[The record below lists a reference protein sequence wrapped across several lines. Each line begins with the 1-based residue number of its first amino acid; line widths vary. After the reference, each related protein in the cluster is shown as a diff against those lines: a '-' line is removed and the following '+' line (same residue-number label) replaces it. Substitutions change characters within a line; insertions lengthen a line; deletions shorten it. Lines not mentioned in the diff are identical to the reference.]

1 MRYRLVAL
9 FSIASLVSAQTP
21 HAFLQS
27 AAPVAAAGQMATP
40 LSAPTLSVP
49 AGTAIPLTLINPLKK
64 KSTKPGDTVRATV
77 AFPIMAGM
85 QVAIPAGS
93 YVEGIVQQLTDRA
106 SDTHQPEVAI
116 HFTRLVF
123 TSGYSVNLDA
133 KSAQAEEVAP
143 TLGTPVTEL
152 AAITPPAAGM
162 GIGTMAAMGQTTPT
176 LPPLPQVG
184 PSPGLVIGAS
194 LGGTAALLAILF
206 AVGHHSQSKIDYVLF
221 DAGWQFQMV
230 LESPLVVDPSQVA
243 ASVAAPA
250 AN

>member
-1 MRYRLVAL
+1 
-9 FSIASLVSAQTP
+9 
-21 HAFLQS
+21 LQS
-27 AAPVAAAGQMATP
+27 AVPTAAAGQVA
-40 LSAPTLSVP
+40 APVSVQTLTVP

-64 KSTKPGDTVRATV
+64 KSTKPGDAVRATV

-93 YVEGIVQQLTDRA
+93 YVEGVVLQLTDRA
-106 SDTHQPEVAI
+106 PDIHQPEVAI

-133 KSAQAEEVAP
+133 MSAQAEDFAP
-143 TLGTPVTEL
+143 TLGTPVTEI
-152 AAITPPAAGM
+152 AAIAPPAAGM
-162 GIGTMAAMGQTTPT
+162 GRGSMALVGQTSPT

-230 LESPLVVDPSQVA
+230 LQSPLVVDAAQVA
-243 ASVAAPA
+243 ASAAAPS